1 MEKAIKFWITG
12 LIDLGAFAL
21 TMKPLALSLGLA
33 GVVKKVALNKIEGII
48 TGDDESMRLFLKE
61 TERTFAL
68 KISSLTYED
77 VVYQPTSPYL
87 EFIDEA

>member
-1 MEKAIKFWITG
+1 MKFWITG
-12 LIDLGAFAL
+12 LIDHEVFAL

-61 TERTFAL
+61 IERTFAL

-87 EFIDEA
+87 EFME